1 MTKLI
6 GEILLEKQVL
16 NHSDVEEVIKIQ
28 DGYGH
33 INRPYFGE
41 ICVSNGICAESD
53 VLEALSE
60 QLNLY
65 LYETFQETLLKGSQ
79 PTPEIALRYFP
90 EDWWKKNSAFPLL
103 IDSECKKIY
112 MALTDVWNEYIYQL
126 FEQKYGLEVI
136 PILTSNYQY
145 RQLVS
150 MFEESDSE
158 LSGSIIEGDSS
169 AAPVVKLVNE
179 CIQRAIIDQA
189 SDIHLEINKGKFFI
203 RYRIDGVLH
212 TVDQP
217 DLSLHS
223 AIISRV
229 KLMAGLDISEKRL
242 PQDGRIKARLS
253 GNQVDI
259 RVATTPTVFGENAV
273 LRLLVND
280 NTAKKTGSQK
290 TLDMFP
296 DQLAL
301 INKITTNK
309 NGIFLV
315 TGPTGSG
322 KTTSLYTL
330 LGGLNDEQT
339 KIITVED
346 PVEYQMAGLTQIQ
359 VNSDIGLDFAT
370 VLRSALRQD
379 PDIMLIGEMRDKE
392 TAQIAIQSALTGH
405 FVLSTLHTNDA
416 PSSFIRLKDIG
427 IPDYLIKSTIVG
439 VMAQRLLRRVCPN
452 CSKEDHMAE
461 KVASEIGW
469 PQIEK
474 KWPSIVT
481 NPTWLSA
488 KGCEECN
495 WTGYKGRIPVFE
507 LMDWSNDYDVP
518 IETSAIISVA
528 RKQNMRTLKQDAV
541 LRAANGDTTLEEVM
555 RVIG

>member
-1 MTKLI
+1 MAKLI
-6 GEILLEKQVL
+6 GQILLEKEVI
-16 NHSDVEEVIKIQ
+16 NESDIKEVIKIQ
-28 DGYGH
+28 DQA
-33 INRPYFGE
+33 NALERPYFGE
-41 ICVSNGICAESD
+41 ICISNGICSESD
-53 VLEALSE
+53 ILSALSQ
-60 QLNLY
+60 QLGFCLY
-65 LYETFQETLLKGSQ
+65 DDFNESHLSGNQ
-79 PTPEIALRYFP
+79 PESSLALSYFP
-90 EDWWKKNSAFPLL
+90 EDWWKKNGAYPLL
-103 IDSECKKIY
+103 LNEEKKTLFV
-112 MALTDVWNEYIYQL
+112 ALTDVWNEYVIQT
-126 FEQKYGLEVI
+126 FEQKFQLEIEPVLI
-136 PILTSNYQY
+136 SNYQY
-145 RQLVS
+145 RQLLS
-150 MFEESDSE
+150 TFEESDAE
-158 LSGSIIEGDSS
+158 LSGTIVEGDTSS
-169 AAPVVKLVNE
+169 APVVKLVNE
-179 CIQRAIIDQA
+179 CIQRAIIDKA
-189 SDIHLEINKGKFFI
+189 SDIHLEINKGKFYI

-217 DLSLHS
+217 DISLHS

-242 PQDGRIKARLS
+242 PQDGRIKTRLS

-273 LRLLVND
+273 LRLLVNEKSSP
-280 NTAKKTGSQK
+280 NGTVKQ

-301 INKITTNK
+301 INKIITNK

-330 LGGLNDEQT
+330 LKELNDEKT

-346 PVEYQMAGLTQIQ
+346 PVEYQMSGLTQIQ

-439 VMAQRLLRRVCPN
+439 VMAQRLLRRVCPH
-452 CSKEDHMAE
+452 CAREDETASKMAE
-461 KVASEIGW
+461 NVGW
-469 PQIEK
+469 EAIKEK
-474 KWPSIVT
+474 WSHVIDKEQ
-481 NPTWLSA
+481 WLSA
-488 KGCEECN
+488 TGCEECN
-495 WTGYKGRIPVFE
+495 WTGYKGRLPVFE
-507 LMDWSNDYDVP
+507 LMSWSTEYDVP
-518 IETSAIISVA
+518 IETSSILTIAEQ
-528 RKQNMRTLKQDAV
+528 QNMRTLKQDAL